1 MISNSFPG
9 KQSTK
14 VFKLNVMF
22 WEDYS
27 IILFCIIKEQNT

>member
-1 MISNSFPG
+1 MLQNMISNSVSG

-14 VFKLNVMF
+14 VFKLNVMC

-27 IILFCIIKEQNT
+27 IVLFWV